1 VEAQVQPGLDPG
13 ADDFVL
19 ARDEGGR
26 MTLTDY
32 LINGLFVLVV
42 LRQTRERRLDAR
54 SVIAPLA
61 LVVFVAT
68 HYVRSIP
75 TSGNDLT
82 LMGALTG
89 VGLTLGVVSGF
100 ATHVRVDHRGV
111 QWAKVG
117 WLAGL
122 LLVTGISSRM
132 LFVLALEHGAGPSIR
147 DFSIVHHIGAAA
159 WPVALV
165 SMALCEVSARIAV
178 VHARGRR
185 LAAAAHPASLVGSP
199 A

>member
-1 VEAQVQPGLDPG
+1 
-13 ADDFVL
+13 
-19 ARDEGGR
+19 

-54 SVIAPLA
+54 SVIPPLA

-68 HYVRSIP
+68 HYIRSIP
-75 TSGNDLT
+75 TGGGDLA
-82 LMGALTG
+82 LMAVLTG
-89 VGLTLGVVSGF
+89 VGLTFGVLCGF
-100 ATHVRVDHRGV
+100 ATHVRIDQCGD

-117 WLAGL
+117 WLAGV
-122 LLVTGISSRM
+122 LLVAGISARM
-132 LFVLALEHGAGPSIR
+132 LFVFALNHGAGPAIR
-147 DFSIVHHIGAAA
+147 TFSFVHHIGAAA

-165 SMALCEVSARIAV
+165 SMALCEVSARIAI
-178 VHARGRR
+178 VHVRGHR
-185 LAAAAHPASLVGSP
+185 LAAGCPATLIGSL

>member
-1 VEAQVQPGLDPG
+1 
-13 ADDFVL
+13 
-19 ARDEGGR
+19 

-68 HYVRSIP
+68 HYIRSIP
-75 TSGNDLT
+75 TGGGDVAL
-82 LMGALTG
+82 LACLTG
-89 VGLTLGVVSGF
+89 IGLTFGVLCGF
-100 ATHVRVDHRGV
+100 TTHVRVDHDGV
-111 QWAKVG
+111 QLAKVG
-117 WLAGL
+117 WVAGV
-122 LLVTGISSRM
+122 LLVAGISCRM
-132 LFVLALEHGAGPSIR
+132 IFVFALHHGAGPAIR
-147 DFSIVHHIGAAA
+147 GFSVAHHVGAAA

-165 SMALCEVSARIAV
+165 SMALCEVTARIV
-178 VHARGRR
+178 IVHVRGHR
-185 LAAAAHPASLVGSP
+185 LATVRPASLVATS

>member
-1 VEAQVQPGLDPG
+1 
-13 ADDFVL
+13 
-19 ARDEGGR
+19 

-68 HYVRSIP
+68 HYIRSIP
-75 TSGNDLT
+75 TGGGDLA
-82 LMGALTG
+82 LMAALTG
-89 VGLTLGVVSGF
+89 IGLTLGVLCGF
-100 ATHVRVDHRGV
+100 ATHVRVGQSGDAL
-111 QWAKVG
+111 AKVG
-117 WLAGL
+117 WFAGA
-122 LLVTGISSRM
+122 LLVAGISSRM
-132 LFVLALEHGAGPSIR
+132 LFVFALNHGAGPAVR
-147 DFSIVHHIGAAA
+147 TFSIMHHIGAAA

-165 SMALCEVSARIAV
+165 SMALCEVSARIV
-178 VHARGRR
+178 IVHVRGRR
-185 LAAAAHPASLVGSP
+185 LATGHSATLVGSP

>member
-1 VEAQVQPGLDPG
+1 
-13 ADDFVL
+13 
-19 ARDEGGR
+19 

-68 HYVRSIP
+68 HYIRSIP
-75 TSGNDLT
+75 TGGSDLA
-82 LMGALTG
+82 LMAALTG
-89 VGLTLGVVSGF
+89 IGLIFGVLCGF
-100 ATHVRVDHRGV
+100 ATHVRIDQGGG

-117 WLAGL
+117 WLAGV
-122 LLVTGISSRM
+122 LLVAGISSRM
-132 LFVLALEHGAGPSIR
+132 LFVFALSHGAGPAIR
-147 DFSIVHHIGAAA
+147 TFSIVHHIGAAA

-165 SMALCEVSARIAV
+165 SMALCEVATRIAIV
-178 VHARGRR
+178 QVRGHR
-185 LAAAAHPASLVGSP
+185 LGAGRPATLVGSP